1 MQGFY
6 NITTKIK
13 DLLNDDPLVNT
24 VTYGDIF
31 DIDLNKQSIFPLCHL
46 VVNQATMEGNQWRFN
61 LSVFSMDI
69 LDVSKESASDRFI
82 GNDNEHDI
90 LNTTLAVLNR
100 MLEVLRRGDVRSD
113 LYHLEGSVTCEPFTE
128 RFENNLA
135 GWVATFD
142 VLIPNNITIC

>member
-6 NITTKIK
+6 NVTTKIK

-69 LDVSKESASDRFI
+69 LDISKESASDKFI

-113 LYHLEGSVTCEPFTE
+113 LYHLDGSVTCEPFTE